1 MAGMRDPGSGIREA
15 PEANG
20 GSRIPDP
27 GSRHDWDQMALVG
40 RIARPH
46 GLRGQVLINPETDFV
61 EERFAEGATVWTR
74 SDAGDQRLRV
84 ASLRVQ
90 NGRPIVGFEGFERV
104 EDVERLAGLE
114 LRVPEDAL
122 QPLQP
127 GTYYEHQLVGCAVET
142 TAGDVVGEVAK
153 VEGGAG
159 ASRVVINGPRG
170 EILIP
175 LAVDICV
182 EIDVANRKIRINPPD
197 GLLELN
203 ETKHGGQRAGGR
215 GQGAGKR

>member
-1 MAGMRDPGSGIREA
+1 
-15 PEANG
+15 
-20 GSRIPDP
+20 
-27 GSRHDWDQMALVG
+27 MALVG

-46 GLRGQVLINPETDFV
+46 GLRGQVVINPDTDFV

-74 SDAGDQRLRV
+74 SAAGDERLTV
-84 ASLRVQ
+84 ASMRVQ
-90 NGRPIVGFEGFERV
+90 SGRPVVGFEGFTRI

-114 LRVPEDAL
+114 LRVPEETL

-127 GTYYEHQLVGCAVET
+127 GSYYEHQLVGCIVET
-142 TAGDVVGEVAK
+142 AAGDVVGTVAA

-159 ASRVVINGPRG
+159 ATRLVMRGPRG

-182 EIDVANRKIRINPPD
+182 DIDVVNKRIRINPPD

-203 ETKHGGQRAGGR
+203 ERGPATAGPYVRGR
-215 GQGAGKR
+215 RL

>member
-1 MAGMRDPGSGIREA
+1 
-15 PEANG
+15 
-20 GSRIPDP
+20 
-27 GSRHDWDQMALVG
+27 MALVG

-46 GLRGQVLINPETDFV
+46 GLRGQVVINPDTDFV

-74 SDAGDQRLRV
+74 SPAGDERLTV
-84 ASLRVQ
+84 ASMRVQ
-90 NGRPIVGFEGFERV
+90 SGRPVVGFEGFTRV

-114 LRVPEDAL
+114 LRVPEETL

-127 GTYYEHQLVGCAVET
+127 GSYYEHQLVGCLVET
-142 TAGDVVGEVAK
+142 AAGDVVGAVAA

-159 ASRVVINGPRG
+159 ATRLVMNGPRG

-182 EIDVANRKIRINPPD
+182 DIDVVNKRIRINPPD

-203 ETKHGGQRAGGR
+203 ERGPAKAGSYDRGNVRRGR
-215 GQGAGKR
+215 L

>member
-1 MAGMRDPGSGIREA
+1 
-15 PEANG
+15 
-20 GSRIPDP
+20 
-27 GSRHDWDQMALVG
+27 
-40 RIARPH
+40 
-46 GLRGQVLINPETDFV
+46 
-61 EERFAEGATVWTR
+61 
-74 SDAGDQRLRV
+74 V

-90 NGRPIVGFEGFERV
+90 NGRPVVGFEGFARI

-114 LRVPEDAL
+114 LRVPEETL

-127 GTYYEHQLVGCAVET
+127 GSYYEHQLVGCVVET
-142 TAGDVVGEVAK
+142 VAGNAVGTVSA

-159 ASRVVINGPRG
+159 GTRLVMNGRLG

-182 EIDVANRKIRINPPD
+182 EIDVANKRIRIDPPE

-203 ETKHGGQRAGGR
+203 ERGPAKAGPYVRGGR
-215 GQGAGKR
+215 L

>member
-1 MAGMRDPGSGIREA
+1 MGWD
-15 PEANG
+15 
-20 GSRIPDP
+20 
-27 GSRHDWDQMALVG
+27 DWAVVG
-40 RIARPH
+40 RVARPH
-46 GLRGQVLINPETDFV
+46 GLKGQVAVNPETDFI
-61 EERFAEGATVWTR
+61 EERFAKGATVWTR
-74 SDAGDQRLRV
+74 SDAGEEQLTV

-90 NGRPIVGFEGFERV
+90 NGRPIIGFVGFDRI

-114 LRVPEDAL
+114 LRVPEEAL

-127 GTYYEHQLVGCAVET
+127 GTYYEHQLVGCRVET
-142 TAGDVVGEVAK
+142 TAGDVVGEVRK

-159 ASRVVINGPRG
+159 ASRVVIDGPRG

-182 EIDVANRKIRINPPD
+182 EIDVANKKIRIDAPD

-203 ETKHGGQRAGGR
+203 ETKRSGQQAAGS
-215 GQGAGKR
+215 GQKKR

>member
-1 MAGMRDPGSGIREA
+1 MAV
-15 PEANG
+15 
-20 GSRIPDP
+20 
-27 GSRHDWDQMALVG
+27 VG

-46 GLRGQVLINPETDFV
+46 GLRGQVVINPETDFV
-61 EERFAEGATVWTR
+61 EERFAEGAVIWTR
-74 SDAGDQRLRV
+74 SSAGNEKLTV

-90 NGRPIVGFEGFERV
+90 NGRPVVGFEGFTRV

-114 LRVPEDAL
+114 LRVPEETL

-127 GTYYEHQLVGCAVET
+127 GSYYEHQLVGCIVET
-142 TAGDVVGEVAK
+142 VGGYVVGQVAA

-159 ASRVVINGPRG
+159 ATRLVMNGPRG

-175 LAVDICV
+175 LAVDICI
-182 EIDVANRKIRINPPD
+182 EIDVVNKRIRIQAPE

-203 ETKHGGQRAGGR
+203 EKGAGGK
-215 GQGAGKR
+215 GQVAGKR

>member
-1 MAGMRDPGSGIREA
+1 
-15 PEANG
+15 
-20 GSRIPDP
+20 
-27 GSRHDWDQMALVG
+27 MALVG

-46 GLRGQVLINPETDFV
+46 GLRGQVVINPETDFV

-74 SDAGDQRLRV
+74 SAAGDERLTV
-84 ASLRVQ
+84 ASMRVQ
-90 NGRPIVGFEGFERV
+90 NGRPVVGFEGFTRI

-114 LRVPEDAL
+114 LRVPEETL

-127 GTYYEHQLVGCAVET
+127 GSYYEHQLVGCIVET
-142 TAGDVVGEVAK
+142 AAGDVVGTVAA

-159 ASRVVINGPRG
+159 ATRLVMRGPRG

-182 EIDVANRKIRINPPD
+182 DIDVVNKRIRISPPD

-203 ETKHGGQRAGGR
+203 ERGPAKAGPDDRGNVRRGRRGQRT
-215 GQGAGKR
+215 

>member
-1 MAGMRDPGSGIREA
+1 MPAWDDMAV
-15 PEANG
+15 
-20 GSRIPDP
+20 
-27 GSRHDWDQMALVG
+27 VG
-40 RIARPH
+40 RVARPH
-46 GLRGQVLINPETDFV
+46 GLKGQVAVNPETDFV
-61 EERFAEGATVWTR
+61 EDRFAAGSTVWTR
-74 SDAGDQRLRV
+74 SAAGEERLTV
-84 ASLRVQ
+84 ASLRLQ
-90 NGRPIVGFEGFERV
+90 NGRPIVGFVGFDRI

-127 GTYYEHQLVGCAVET
+127 GTYYEHQLAGCVVET
-142 TAGDVVGEVAK
+142 TAGDVVGEVTG

-159 ASRVVINGPRG
+159 ASRVVVSGPRG

-182 EIDVANRKIRINPPD
+182 EIDVAHKRIRIDAPE

-203 ETKHGGQRAGGR
+203 ERGPAKAGPYVSRRRGR
-215 GQGAGKR
+215 L